1 MHRQFEKKA
10 AIEISLSLNGFV
22 IRDRRV
28 KNLHE
33 REKKVVAPS
42 ELFRSLFPRKCRET
56 INAGFSRERNISRNI
71 MKSTGAETRPSR
83 EHSAEIQAD
92 TISTVPYYILQ
103 GPQEIARA
111 PPRKRRRSKNS
122 KRNRSVIQ
130 NSWQVLRTR
139 GTRRCYLIA
148 RYRRREYIMLPLQ
161 TDNGKITRDKTK

>member
-1 MHRQFEKKA
+1 MYARGGKSRCEHATCVKRCINNYYTYAQVVWKK
-10 AIEISLSLNGFV
+10 S
-22 IRDRRV
+22 RDRD
-28 KNLHE
+28 LAFLE
-33 REKKVVAPS
+33 RFRDTRSSCKESSRQGKKSRGAKRIIPIAIS
-42 ELFRSLFPRKCRET
+42 T
-56 INAGFSRERNISRNI
+56 QMQGNDNAGFSRERNISRNI

-130 NSWQVLRTR
+130 NSW
-139 GTRRCYLIA
+139 
-148 RYRRREYIMLPLQ
+148 
-161 TDNGKITRDKTK
+161 